1 LGKERK
7 TQILKAAIKRFTRHG
22 VNKTTLNEIARDLR
36 IGKATIYHYFTSKE
50 DLYYAS
56 VNWHTDEYI
65 DEIDSIFKKEN
76 LSIEQKFFEY
86 FLYKENIFEHHQLL
100 YDLFL
105 QLMMDPDK
113 EKESGAIKYLLKNEE
128 EIMKK
133 FLDVNGSKKADDNFP
148 LFIVLQSWGMI
159 FSGKLN
165 LIFEKDSLIS
175 SKERLI
181 DCCLKYIIKEDNKN

>member
-1 LGKERK
+1 
-7 TQILKAAIKRFTRHG
+7 
-22 VNKTTLNEIARDLR
+22 
-36 IGKATIYHYFTSKE
+36 
-50 DLYYAS
+50 
-56 VNWHTDEYI
+56 
-65 DEIDSIFKKEN
+65 
-76 LSIEQKFFEY
+76 
-86 FLYKENIFEHHQLL
+86 
-100 YDLFL
+100 
-105 QLMMDPDK
+105 
-113 EKESGAIKYLLKNEE
+113 
-128 EIMKK
+128 MKK